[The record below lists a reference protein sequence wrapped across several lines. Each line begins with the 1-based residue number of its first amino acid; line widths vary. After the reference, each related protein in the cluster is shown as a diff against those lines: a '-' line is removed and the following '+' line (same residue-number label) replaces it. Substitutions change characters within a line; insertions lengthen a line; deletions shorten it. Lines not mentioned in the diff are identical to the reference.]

1 MADPIVDPPK
11 GEDPPK
17 QDPPADPKGKS
28 DPPKGEDPPKADPP
42 AKTYTQADIDRAIAK
57 AVKDAEKK
65 AAEAEAKAKLSEDEK
80 LKAENDELRNSI
92 RMRDA
97 RDAVS
102 EALQKAGARSPAL
115 LFKSV
120 QDQLEFD
127 DKGKLANLD
136 TLIADLAKDF
146 PEQFGTPKPEDG
158 IDAGAGKGQGG
169 LKVTQAQLEKM
180 TPQEIAKLPWEDV
193 KAAMAA
199 KQ

>member
-1 MADPIVDPPK
+1 MAEPIADPAKADP
-11 GEDPPK
+11 PPK
-17 QDPPADPKGKS
+17 QDPPADPPAKK
-28 DPPKGEDPPKADPP
+28 DPAKGEDPPKADPP

-80 LKAENDELRNSI
+80 LKAENEELRNSI

-97 RDAVS
+97 RDAVG
-102 EALQKAGARSPAL
+102 EALQKAGAKSPAL

-136 TLIADLAKDF
+136 TLVADLAKDF

-158 IDAGAGKGQGG
+158 IDAGAGQGQKGIS
-169 LKVTQAQLEKM
+169 LTLAQLEKM
-180 TPQEIAKLPWEDV
+180 TPQEIAKLPWDDV

>member
-1 MADPIVDPPK
+1 MVEPIADPPK
-11 GEDPPK
+11 ADPPPK
-17 QDPPADPKGKS
+17 QDPPADPPAKK
-28 DPPKGEDPPKADPP
+28 DPAKGEDPPKADPP

-80 LKAENDELRNSI
+80 LKAENEELRNSI

-97 RDAVS
+97 RDAVG
-102 EALQKAGARSPAL
+102 EALQKAGAKSPAL

-136 TLIADLAKDF
+136 TLVADLAKDF

-158 IDAGAGKGQGG
+158 IDAGAGQGQKGTS
-169 LKVTQAQLEKM
+169 LTLAQLEKM
-180 TPQEIAKLPWEDV
+180 TPQEIATLPWDDV

>member
-1 MADPIVDPPK
+1 MAEPIADPPK
-11 GEDPPK
+11 ADPPPK
-17 QDPPADPKGKS
+17 QDPPADPPAKK
-28 DPPKGEDPPKADPP
+28 DPAKGEDPPKADPP
-42 AKTYTQADIDRAIAK
+42 AKTYTQADFDRAIAK

-80 LKAENDELRNSI
+80 LKAENEELRNSI

-97 RDAVS
+97 RDAVG
-102 EALQKAGARSPAL
+102 EALQKAGAKSPAL

-127 DKGKLANLD
+127 DKGKIANLD
-136 TLIADLAKDF
+136 TLVADLAKDF

-158 IDAGAGKGQGG
+158 IDAGAGQGQKGTS
-169 LKVTQAQLEKM
+169 LTLAQLEKM
-180 TPQEIAKLPWEDV
+180 TPQEIAKLPWDDV

>member
-1 MADPIVDPPK
+1 MAEPIADPPK
-11 GEDPPK
+11 ADPPPK
-17 QDPPADPKGKS
+17 QDPPADPPAKKE
-28 DPPKGEDPPKADPP
+28 PAKGEDPPKADPP

-80 LKAENDELRNSI
+80 LKAENEELRNSI

-97 RDAVS
+97 RDAVG
-102 EALQKAGARSPAL
+102 EALQKAGAKSPAL

-136 TLIADLAKDF
+136 TLVADLAKDF

-158 IDAGAGKGQGG
+158 IDAGAGQGQKGIS
-169 LKVTQAQLEKM
+169 LTLAQLEKM
-180 TPQEIAKLPWEDV
+180 TPQEIAKLPWDDV

>member
-1 MADPIVDPPK
+1 MAEPIADPPK
-11 GEDPPK
+11 ADPPPK
-17 QDPPADPKGKS
+17 QDPPADPPAKK
-28 DPPKGEDPPKADPP
+28 DPAKGEDPPKADPP
-42 AKTYTQADIDRAIAK
+42 AKTYTQADFDRAIAK

-80 LKAENDELRNSI
+80 LKAENEELRNSI

-97 RDAVS
+97 RDAVG
-102 EALQKAGARSPAL
+102 EALQKAGAKSPAL

-136 TLIADLAKDF
+136 TLVADLAKDF

-158 IDAGAGKGQGG
+158 IDAGAGQGQKGIS
-169 LKVTQAQLEKM
+169 LTLAQLEKM
-180 TPQEIAKLPWEDV
+180 TPQEIAKLPWDDV

>member
-1 MADPIVDPPK
+1 MTDPIADPAKTDP
-11 GEDPPK
+11 PPK
-17 QDPPADPKGKS
+17 QDPPADPPAKKE
-28 DPPKGEDPPKADPP
+28 PAKGEDPPKADPP

-80 LKAENDELRNSI
+80 LKAENEELRNSI

-97 RDAVS
+97 RDAVG
-102 EALQKAGARSPAL
+102 EALQKAGAKSPAL

-136 TLIADLAKDF
+136 TLVADLAKDF

-158 IDAGAGKGQGG
+158 IDAGAGQGQKGIS
-169 LKVTQAQLEKM
+169 LTLAQLEKM
-180 TPQEIAKLPWEDV
+180 TPQEIAKLPWDDV